1 MATEH
6 NHQTL
11 KNAIGQLPR
20 YAPKA
25 SVWGSIERQLEE
37 DFAQATLQD
46 AIQQLPSYA
55 PPAAL
60 WERIEADLNQPA
72 VSRLRVSR
80 TTWISIAA
88 AIILAIVSLVFW
100 LNQTPEPEEHVQF
113 VYAEAQQN
121 AINADWDDDEAVI
134 ENVAKAYAQRAS
146 FLQNEQSETLLSD
159 LEELNKAKAEIQT
172 MMKKYGRDVTL
183 IQNMVEIERER
194 TEIVKKM
201 AQEI

>member
-1 MATEH
+1 MTTER

-25 SVWGSIERQLEE
+25 SAWQGIERQLDADSAE
-37 DFAQATLQD
+37 ATLQD

-55 PPAAL
+55 PPATV
-60 WERIEADLNQPA
+60 WEQIEADLNQP
-72 VSRLRVSR
+72 VISRLRVSK

-88 AIILAIVSLVFW
+88 ATVIAVVSLVFW
-100 LNQTPEPEEHVQF
+100 LNQTPDPEEYVQLI
-113 VYAEAQQN
+113 YAEAQQN
-121 AINADWDDDEAVI
+121 AINADWDDDETVI

-146 FLQNEQSETLLSD
+146 FLHNEQSETLLSD
-159 LEELNKAKAEIQT
+159 LEELNEAKAEIQN
-172 MMKKYGRDVTL
+172 MMKKYGRDANLV
-183 IQNMVEIERER
+183 QNIIEIERER

>member
-1 MATEH
+1 MATER

-20 YAPKA
+20 YTPKA
-25 SVWGSIERQLEE
+25 SVWEGIEHHLDE
-37 DFAQATLQD
+37 DSTQATLQD

-72 VSRLRVSR
+72 VSRLRVSK

-88 AIILAIVSLVFW
+88 AMIFAVVSLVFW

-134 ENVAKAYAQRAS
+134 ENIAKAYAQRAS

-159 LEELNKAKAEIQT
+159 LEELNEAKVEIQN
-172 MMKKYGRDVTL
+172 MMKKYGRDANLV
-183 IQNMVEIERER
+183 QNIIEIERER
-194 TEIVKKM
+194 TKIVKKM